1 MTTQSLF
8 TYFKALRPA
17 KVVLWC
23 YLIWYFFM
31 LGQYFEPKLS
41 LWLNSLGI
49 SLFIGLGLLLS
60 VMPKVGISGMEKWQ
74 IARLFIMPFCV
85 SSFAA
90 IIKDRGFM
98 VIFSPLWQDN
108 LGAMISCFT
117 FVIFIWLCKKTTPT
131 H

>member
-1 MTTQSLF
+1 MTIQSLF

-17 KVVLWC
+17 KVFLWC

>member
-1 MTTQSLF
+1 
-8 TYFKALRPA
+8 
-17 KVVLWC
+17 
-23 YLIWYFFM
+23 M

>member
-1 MTTQSLF
+1 MTIQSLF